1 MKRSTPT
8 IGLYLLLVFI
18 SGAVVGGFGHRLY
31 STNSVGAASHSGG
44 NSDGWRERY
53 LKEMNARL
61 QLTGEQAQRLVVI
74 LDESKARYKSV
85 RDRMDPEMK
94 QIQQEQ
100 RNLVRQMLSPEQRPE
115 YEKMLEERERQSRER
130 GSRGGGL

>member
-1 MKRSTPT
+1 MQRSTPT
-8 IGLYLLLVFI
+8 IGLYLLLVFV

-31 STNSVGAASHSGG
+31 STKSVGASTPPT
-44 NSDGWRERY
+44 NSPDGWRERY
-53 LKEMNARL
+53 VKEMKSRL
-61 QLTGEQAQRLVVI
+61 QLTSEQTERLVVI